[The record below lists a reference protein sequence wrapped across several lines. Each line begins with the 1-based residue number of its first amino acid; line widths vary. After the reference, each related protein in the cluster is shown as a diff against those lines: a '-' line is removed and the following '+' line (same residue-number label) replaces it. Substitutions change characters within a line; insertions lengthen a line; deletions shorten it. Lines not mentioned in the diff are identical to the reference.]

1 MKVEVTKELVKK
13 LEELALV
20 ELSEEEEERI
30 KDDLQK
36 ILQFFNKI
44 DELDLSNIEPLFHPI
59 GSSKLRP
66 DEPIMGL
73 SKDEA
78 LLNVKRK
85 QEEGYIIGPRTY
97 GE

>member
-1 MKVEVTKELVKK
+1 MKIEVTKELVKK

-30 KDDLQK
+30 KEDLQK

-44 DELDLSNIEPLFHPI
+44 DELDLSNVEPLFHPI

-66 DEPIMGL
+66 DEPNEGL

-85 QEEGYIIGPRTY
+85 QNGYIIGPRTY